1 MNKIYDFFKN
11 ELERRKKERL
21 KHFVF
26 KARDYQKKIIDVF
39 KSELYSF
46 FIICWGRRLGKD
58 LLAFSL
64 VCEKCL
70 NKANTV
76 VYYMFPTMK
85 QGKMMILDGFT
96 NERKR
101 IIEEVID
108 KECLLLPEKSGKL
121 YHSDNSLRFKNGSII
136 YFVDAQNADTK
147 IGGNLDILVIS
158 EMATIKK
165 RDILLYLIPS
175 VMNVNGKIILVSTP
189 RFASYF
195 NEILESVENLKIWFK
210 SILSAVD
217 KEAVDEKGKPV
228 WSDEKLEK
236 AKQLMSESKFRQDY
250 LCDTDVA
257 NENAIYAESLLKAE
271 WIKDLNIANKKLY
284 VSEDLGIND
293 STALVFTV
301 DNTIIHHYAATDKAT
316 IHYIG
321 YIKTF
326 MKEHNIKDVEII
338 LPHDARNR
346 QDAIDYLTSRREA
359 YNQYFKDVRVLRAY
373 EVNKTIE
380 ITRHSIEQHKIKF
393 LDCANVREMVKLMKM
408 YEWKIDNSSGENLRV
423 PVHGRGLAASN
434 TCDAVEYFCMRM
446 FLEEYE
452 EKMKEFVY
460 QDNYENG
467 DYDFYD

>member
-1 MNKIYDFFKN
+1 MKAIINY
-11 ELERRKKERL
+11 LERVL
-21 KHFVF
+21 
-26 KARDYQKKIIDVF
+26 KAREEEKKSYLIFKPRKYQQEFVNKFDEGIR
-39 KSELYSF
+39 F
-46 FIICWGRRLGKD
+46 FAICWCRRMGKD
-58 LLAFSL
+58 MFALYIACRECVRKPRSI
-64 VCEKCL
+64 
-70 NKANTV
+70 
-76 VYYMFPTMK
+76 VYYIFPTIK
-85 QGKMMILDGFT
+85 QGKMMILEGFT
-96 NERKR
+96 NEKER
-101 IIEEVID
+101 ILEAIIS
-108 KECLLLPEKSGKL
+108 KKALKLPEKSDKL
-121 YHSDNSLRFKNGSII
+121 FHSDNSIRFKNGSII
-136 YFVDAQNADTK
+136 YFVDSRVADTK
-147 IGGNLDILVIS
+147 VGGNLDLVVSS
-158 EMATIKK
+158 ETAMQLNPT
-165 RDILLYLIPS
+165 LLDLLLPAIE
-175 VMNVNGKIILVSTP
+175 NVDGKLILVSTP
-189 RFASYF
+189 RLGSQF
-195 NEILESVENLKIWFK
+195 NKIIESTDDRYYKDIMNALDPRAVDDNGNKIWT
-210 SILSAVD
+210 
-217 KEAVDEKGKPV
+217 
-228 WSDEKLEK
+228 DEKLENTRK
-236 AKQLMSESKFRQDY
+236 MMSKSKFDEEL
-250 LCDTDVA
+250 LCKLDVA
-257 NENAIYAESLLKAE
+257 RESSIYGYSLSQAE

-293 STALVFTV
+293 STALVFTI
-301 DNTIIHHYAATDKAT
+301 DNTIIHHYANTDKAT
-316 IHYIG
+316 IHYIE
-321 YIKTF
+321 YIKAF
-326 MKEHNIKDVEII
+326 IKQANIKDVEII

>member
-1 MNKIYDFFKN
+1 MNKVYNFFKN

-26 KARDYQKKIIDVF
+26 KARDYQKKIIDTF
-39 KSELYSF
+39 KSGLYNF

-64 VCEKCL
+64 ACEECL
-70 NKANTV
+70 NKSNTV

-101 IIEEVID
+101 IIEEVIN

-147 IGGNLDILVIS
+147 IGGNLDILIIS
-158 EMATIKK
+158 EMATIKN

-210 SILSAVD
+210 SILSAID
-217 KEAVDEKGKPV
+217 KEAVDEEGNPI

-257 NENAIYAESLLKAE
+257 NENAIYAKSLLKAE
-271 WIKDLNIANKKLY
+271 WVKDLNISNKKLY

-293 STALVFTV
+293 STALVFTI

-316 IHYIG
+316 IHYID
-321 YIKTF
+321 YIKIF
-326 MKEHNIKDVEII
+326 MKQANIKDVEII

-359 YNQYFKDVRVLRAY
+359 YNQHFKNVRVLRAY

-393 LDCANVREMVKLMKM
+393 LDCENVRKMVKLMKM
-408 YEWKIDNSSGENLRV
+408 YEWKLDNSSGENLRV
-423 PVHGRGLAASN
+423 PIHGRGLAASN
-434 TCDAVEYFCMRM
+434 TCDAVEYYCMSM